1 MSAVHAH
8 NLNMHHVV
16 RRDDKCSM
24 VFSLVYYKTKTRL
37 KFVSVTFAFNVY
49 LLLAKHFNC
58 SSGLFR
64 SIGISCQPSQ
74 PPVLA
79 IAFAHLARYT
89 QTHTHKPAI
98 PLLVVDVD
106 ASIIFHSFTGC
117 ITIWLGKHC
126 VKLV

>member
-89 QTHTHKPAI
+89 QTHTQTSYPIACGRCRRFNYI
-98 PLLVVDVD
+98 
-106 ASIIFHSFTGC
+106 SF
-117 ITIWLGKHC
+117 IYWLHYNLAG
-126 VKLV
+126 